1 MRYVA
6 LLRGINVGGNR
17 ILPMKDL
24 KALFEKLGYT
34 EVSTYIQSGNVVFGA
49 SAALAKGIASA
60 VDKAIQAKFGF
71 SVPIV
76 VRSAAE
82 MEAIAKGNPYLKSA
96 PAESL
101 HVAFLAQRPTAA
113 LAKALTNPG
122 VDGEKFELKG
132 SEIYLMFPKGLAK
145 TKVTNAYF
153 DSKLQTISTVR
164 NWRTTLALLEMAK
177 GGKA

>member
-24 KALFEKLGYT
+24 TAIFTGLGCADVQT
-34 EVSTYIQSGNVVFGA
+34 FIQSGNVVFSA
-49 SAALAKGIASA
+49 SAALAKGLPAQA
-60 VDKAIQAKFGF
+60 HKAIEAKSGF
-71 SVPIV
+71 SVPIAL
-76 VRSAAE
+76 RSATE
-82 MEAIAKGNPYLKSA
+82 MAAIVKGNPYAKSA
-96 PAESL
+96 ATESL
-101 HVAFLAQRPTAA
+101 HVAFLAATPAPT
-113 LAKALTNPG
+113 LAKAMVNPG
-122 VDGEKFELKG
+122 VDGEKFELIG

-153 DSKLQTISTVR
+153 DSKLKTISTVR
-164 NWRTTLALLEMAK
+164 NWRSTLTLLEMAQ